1 MRYLVM
7 CTYPP
12 EPDGLS
18 LQGHYLYQ
26 GLLKNGREAMPCD
39 WKEDEQKEAAYSSF
53 KPDVA
58 VGVGYWGYTPKL
70 VLHPKKFGITPVP
83 WLVADGWVAN
93 YHDALNSLPLVL
105 TTSNWVTE
113 TYQRDGVDTKNFRT
127 AHIGFDTE
135 LFRPMDKS
143 KTRIKC
149 YREILG
155 IEEDDKVIMTAGG
168 DVSSKG
174 AQEMFKALAKVD
186 NEFKDWK
193 YVCKSWGGS
202 ESYSYHHKA
211 EVRLAEELRI
221 QEKVIFVKA
230 GLPPELMPFLINVC
244 DIYAA
249 PSRLE
254 GYGMIQ
260 VEAQSCGK
268 PVISINAMGPKETI
282 VHGETGFLANVA
294 ETIDLVQEKVY
305 PWMGFNEEGIVKFDK
320 PKTFAY
326 RANIDQLAEYT
337 LKLLTDDELREKMG
351 QNARE
356 HAVRNFDYVVTS
368 KKIAEMVEETFVK

>member
-1 MRYLVM
+1 MRFLVM
-7 CTYPP
+7 YAYPP

-26 GLLKNGREAMPCD
+26 GLLKNSREAMPCD
-39 WKEDEQKEAAYSSF
+39 WKEDEQKEAAYNSF

-70 VLHPKKFGITPVP
+70 VLHPQKFGITPVP

-93 YHDALNSLPLVL
+93 YHDVLSSLPLVL
-105 TTSNWVTE
+105 TTSNWVAE
-113 TYQRDGVDTKNFRT
+113 TYKRDGVDTKNFRT
-127 AHIGFDTE
+127 AHIGFDTN
-135 LFRPMDKS
+135 LFRPMEKH

-155 IEEDDKVIMTAGG
+155 IEEDDKIIMTAGG

-174 AQEMFKALAKVD
+174 AQEMFKALAKVN
-186 NEFKDWK
+186 NEFNDWK

-202 ESYSYHHKA
+202 ESYGYHHKA
-211 EVRLAEELRI
+211 EVKLAEELGI
-221 QEKVIFVKA
+221 LEKVIFVKA
-230 GLPPELMPFLINVC
+230 GLAPELMPFLLNMC

-268 PVISINAMGPKETI
+268 PVISINAMGPKETVI
-282 VHGETGFLANVA
+282 HGETGFLAGVS
-294 ETIDLVQEKVY
+294 ETIDLVQEKAY
-305 PWMGFNEEGIVKFDK
+305 TWMGFDEDRIIKFDK

-326 RANIDQLAEYT
+326 RADTDELAEYT
-337 LKLLTDDELREKMG
+337 LKLLTDDNLRETMG

-356 HAVRNFDYVVTS
+356 HAVRNFDYAVTS
-368 KKIAEMVEETFVK
+368 KKIAEMVEGFCK

>member
-1 MRYLVM
+1 MKYLVM
-7 CTYPP
+7 YAYPP

-26 GLLKNGREAMPCD
+26 GLLKNERNVMPCN
-39 WKEDEQKEAAYSSF
+39 WKEDGEKEAAYSSF

-58 VGVGYWGYTPKL
+58 IGIGYWGYTPKL
-70 VLHPKKFGITPVP
+70 ILHPQKHGIKPVP

-93 YHDALNSLPLVL
+93 YHDVLSSLPLVL
-105 TTSNWVTE
+105 TTSGWVAE
-113 TYQRDGVDTKNFRT
+113 TYERDGVDVKNFRT
-127 AHIGFDTE
+127 AHIGIDTS
-135 LFRPMDKS
+135 LFRPIEKH

-155 IEEDDKVIMTAGG
+155 IEEDDKVILTAGG

-174 AQEMFKALAKVD
+174 AQEMFRALAKVN

-202 ESYSYHHKA
+202 ESYGYHHTSEQKL
-211 EVRLAEELRI
+211 VEELGI
-221 QEKVIFVKA
+221 QEKVIFVKN
-230 GLPPELMPFLINVC
+230 GLQPEIMPFLINMC

-268 PVISINAMGPKETI
+268 PVVSINAMGPKETI
-282 VHGETGFLANVA
+282 IHGETGFLANVA
-294 ETIDLVQEKVY
+294 ETINLTQEKVY
-305 PWMGFNEEGIVKFDK
+305 PFMGFEQEGIIKFDS
-320 PKTFAY
+320 PKVFAY
-326 RANIDQLAEYT
+326 RANIDELAEHT

-356 HAVRNFDYVVTS
+356 HAVKNFDYVVTS
-368 KKIAEMVEETFVK
+368 KKIAEMVEEKFR